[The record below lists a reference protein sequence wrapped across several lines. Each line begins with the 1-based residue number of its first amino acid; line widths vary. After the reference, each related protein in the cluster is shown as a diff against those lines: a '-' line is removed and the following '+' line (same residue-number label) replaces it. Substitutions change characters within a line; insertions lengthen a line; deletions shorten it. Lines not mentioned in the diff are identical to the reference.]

1 MVLLRIKHKPT
12 LNCVLFFESDVFR
25 ETVSILR
32 RLTSTTQDSFV
43 FRFFVCV
50 RRCIDLPY
58 IRSVFRRECKQSC
71 ITYVQLDND
80 HNDNDD
86 TLYEHHV
93 NNSQYVVI
101 KISNENNSAV
111 NMNII
116 TYLFNFQNFL
126 QRRSVHCN
134 NIRIVNEEFSRS
146 QLCYYLSKP
155 EVKFFLIANTKSLNM
170 SHLTKHI
177 HTDDIIVHFN
187 QDRHHKILK
196 QLKCKHHIF
205 LNNSGDAIWGYENF
219 RNQKNLFDNVYL
231 REYTKRFDNI
241 HIPNHTTYIPDQ
253 ACIKENN
260 KEFLPSAGFLMIKFL
275 EESNFPHH
283 TITLV
288 GFTFAG
294 WVGHDWCYEK
304 QYCIDHKIK
313 IV

>member
-1 MVLLRIKHKPT
+1 MVLLCIKHKPI
-12 LNCVLFFESDVFR
+12 LNCVLFFESGVFR

-32 RLTSTTQDSFV
+32 RLTSTMQDSSV
-43 FRFFVCV
+43 FQFSVCV

-58 IRSVFRRECKQSC
+58 IKNIFRRECKQSC
-71 ITYVQLDND
+71 ITYVRLDDACN
-80 HNDNDD
+80 
-86 TLYEHHV
+86 TLYEHHI
-93 NNSQYVVI
+93 NNPHYVVI
-101 KISNENNSAV
+101 KITKDNATMVNTNN
-111 NMNII
+111 I
-116 TYLFNFQNFL
+116 TYLSNFQNFL
-126 QRRSVHCN
+126 QRKFVDCD
-134 NIRIVNEEFSRS
+134 NIRIVNERFSHN
-146 QLCYYLSKP
+146 QPCYHLSRP
-155 EVKFFLIANTKSLNM
+155 EVNFFLIANTKSLNM

-219 RNQKNLFDNVYL
+219 SNQNDFFDNVYL

-241 HIPNHTTYIPDQ
+241 RISNPITYIPDMP
-253 ACIKENN
+253 CIKENN
-260 KEFLPSAGFLMIKFL
+260 KEFLPSAGFSMIKYL
-275 EESNFPHH
+275 EESNFPHN
-283 TITLV
+283 TMTLV